1 MRIVPSLNILYITL
15 ADLSIALGEHMELKP
30 CVGACVH
37 TGHQSLFMDNA
48 VEIWFLFLF
57 VFSNFAPLDNQ
68 DNPLSGL
75 VSRCHML

>member
-48 VEIWFLFLF
+48 VEI
-57 VFSNFAPLDNQ
+57 
-68 DNPLSGL
+68 
-75 VSRCHML
+75 